1 MGAGVIAS
9 LLCLLTALV
18 GSLSCPFALR
28 AEDAESSQAKILQS
42 SKASSFHYALSREDN
57 ATLFWIQGP
66 FDFKRYRSFYL
77 KSPTYHFVLDIPSP
91 SSGCSGSARIPVD
104 TEQLRSVRAACHPDK
119 VRFVFYLGEQMECL
133 VNVENDSLRVSVA
146 KSGSVVS
153 LGSPESPADKD
164 IQPVAVEDISNEREA
179 APEPSHGSEA
189 AYETDASTKPGVS
202 CDFFKS
208 DLKDFFSLLSQVA
221 QKPIELSPDV
231 RGKITMRL
239 DNVPWDQALDTV
251 VSLYKLRVARKG
263 DGLYISRAGKK

>member
-1 MGAGVIAS
+1 VLA
-9 LLCLLTALV
+9 

-28 AEDAESSQAKILQS
+28 AEDANSTQAKTPQS
-42 SKASSFHYALSREDN
+42 TEASRFHYALSQADN

-91 SSGCSGSARIPVD
+91 SSGCSGSERIPVD
-104 TEQLRSVRAACHPDK
+104 TDQLRSVHAACHPDK

-133 VNVENDSLRVSVA
+133 VNVENDGLRVSVA

-153 LGSPESPADKD
+153 LRSSESATEKD
-164 IQPVAVEDISNEREA
+164 IQPVAVEDASKGREA
-179 APEPSHGSEA
+179 APEPSYGSEA
-189 AYETDASTKPGVS
+189 AYESDAFTKPGVS

-231 RGKITMRL
+231 GGKITMRL